1 MGVGEDDEVPV
12 EIADPDLPMAS
23 VRVEVYVGDD
33 LGDSSAGLLVERERR
48 LVISA
53 ANFHAL
59 AAPAIYLGSRLR
71 S

>member
-12 EIADPDLPMAS
+12 EIADPDLPM
-23 VRVEVYVGDD
+23 RVEVYVGDD